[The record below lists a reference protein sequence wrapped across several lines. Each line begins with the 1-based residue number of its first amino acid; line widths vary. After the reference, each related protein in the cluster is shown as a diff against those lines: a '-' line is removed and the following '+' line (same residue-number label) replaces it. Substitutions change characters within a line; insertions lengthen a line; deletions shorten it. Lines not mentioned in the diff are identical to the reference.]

1 MSRNIIIITVLAFF
15 LPYSV
20 NAANDEILFAT
31 APTHSAEITQKIYT
45 PMLDFLSQKTGKK
58 FTLDIASSFIQYST
72 RMQAGKYDMVFDG
85 PHLSGWR
92 MDRQQH
98 IPIVKFPGKIKIV
111 IAAKADSVLSSMD
124 DIQYGIRVCSFT
136 PPNMLTM
143 AMLSYFPNPSK
154 QPDLIRVQGFKNLMK
169 CINTGKGD
177 AAVLRDKLWA
187 KAQKSGA
194 AKGLKIIA
202 TPATGY
208 PERTL
213 TVGPKIDAQL
223 RKQITELLLSED
235 GQKVVAPILARFKKK
250 QFVKADPNEYIG
262 LSSLIN
268 TVWGFQ

>member
-1 MSRNIIIITVLAFF
+1 MSRYKIILTILAVF
-15 LPYSV
+15 LSFSAK
-20 NAANDEILFAT
+20 AANNEIVFAT
-31 APTHSAEITQKIYT
+31 APTHSAEITRKIYT

-58 FTLDIASSFIQYST
+58 FTLQVPSSFIQYST

-98 IPIVKFPGKIKIV
+98 TPIVKFPGKIKIV
-111 IAAKADSVLSSMD
+111 IAAKAESPLSSID

-169 CINTGKGD
+169 CIHTGKGD
-177 AAVLRDKLWA
+177 AAVLRDKLWF

-202 TPATGY
+202 QPNRGY
-208 PERTL
+208 PERTF
-213 TVGPKIDAQL
+213 TVGPKVDAQL
-223 RKQITELLLSED
+223 RNQITELLLSKE
-235 GQKVVAPILARFKKK
+235 GQKVSAPILQIFKKK
-250 QFVKADPNEYIG
+250 QFVKANPSEYIG
-262 LSSLIN
+262 LANLIN